1 MSLHMR
7 LVTSND
13 FYSIKVRGYV
23 TPLHLDVLDVL
34 YQPILGFAPTSLYRY
49 LYATRDFRAGDP
61 LSFSLLTQHLGF
73 TYSQISGA
81 LSRLE
86 ALGLCR
92 TYLIKRNE
100 FSEYIIELLAPKDPS
115 AFSNDQIFIHL
126 LSDTLG
132 PKHTQDLLNLFALDV
147 ATTMGDEVTSDFA
160 EIYGS
165 QVKEISGQDLWR
177 GDRLENIV
185 GGVKIPFDEA
195 LFFTVLTRKRSI
207 LPTAITANELKVL
220 KQIAGLYNLTEEAL
234 AEQVGDYYTAD
245 KPLGSRIDFTL
256 VQQNLQE
263 LIKYP
268 TLIKPLRRRRK
279 IGKATSDKAKLINDM
294 ELLSPFDFLISQN
307 EGTKVA
313 PADAKILQLLAIDYN
328 LTPPVI
334 NALIYY
340 TLLHNNNELIRALI
354 EKNASLLAR
363 NKVTSALDA
372 LDTLERPITKKDKTS
387 KAKDAAV
394 SVKPA
399 SDDTNDD
406 AIWDEL
412 KKI

>member
-1 MSLHMR
+1 MR

-23 TPLHLDVLDVL
+23 TPLHLDVLDIL

-49 LYATRDFRAGDP
+49 LFATRDFRAGDP

-256 VQQNLQE
+256 MQQNLQE

-387 KAKDAAV
+387 KAKDAAL
-394 SVKPA
+394 SVKPSA
-399 SDDTNDD
+399 DDTNDD

>member
-13 FYSIKVRGYV
+13 FYSVKVRGYV

-61 LSFSLLTQHLGF
+61 LSFRLLTQHLGF
-73 TYSQISGA
+73 TESQISGA

-92 TYLIKRNE
+92 SYLNVRKEFNE
-100 FSEYIIELLAPKDPS
+100 YTIELLAPKDPS

-126 LSDTLG
+126 LKDTLG

-147 ATTMGDEVTSDFA
+147 ATTMGEEVTSDFA
-160 EIYGS
+160 EIYGP
-165 QVKEISGQDLWR
+165 QVKAINGHDLWR
-177 GDRLENIV
+177 GDTLENVV
-185 GGVKIPFDEA
+185 GGVKFAFDEA
-195 LFFTVLTRKRSI
+195 LFFNVLTRKRSI
-207 LPTAITANELKVL
+207 LPSAITDDELKTL

-234 AEQVGDYYTAD
+234 AEQVGDYYSGE
-245 KPLGSRIDFTL
+245 KPLGRRIDFAL
-256 VQQNLQE
+256 MQQNLQE
-263 LIKYP
+263 LVKYP
-268 TLIKPLRRRRK
+268 TLIKPLRRTRK
-279 IGKATSDKAKLINDM
+279 LTKGTSDKAKLINEM

-363 NKVTSALDA
+363 NKINSALDA
-372 LDTLERPITKKDKTS
+372 LDTLERPNTKKEKTTS
-387 KAKDAAV
+387 PKTVEPKNSPKVDESA
-394 SVKPA
+394 
-399 SDDTNDD
+399 DDD
-406 AIWDEL
+406 IWNEV

>member
-23 TPLHLDVLDVL
+23 TPLHLDVLDIL

-49 LYATRDFRAGDP
+49 LFATRDFRAGDP

-256 VQQNLQE
+256 MQQNLQE

-387 KAKDAAV
+387 KAKDAAL
-394 SVKPA
+394 SVKPSA
-399 SDDTNDD
+399 DDTNDD

>member
-23 TPLHLDVLDVL
+23 TPLHLDVLDIL

-49 LYATRDFRAGDP
+49 LFATRDFRAGDP

-207 LPTAITANELKVL
+207 LPMGITANELKVL

-256 VQQNLQE
+256 MQQNLQE

-387 KAKDAAV
+387 KVKDAAV

>member
-49 LYATRDFRAGDP
+49 LFATRDFRAGDP

-256 VQQNLQE
+256 MQQNLQE

-363 NKVTSALDA
+363 NKITSALDA

-387 KAKDAAV
+387 KAKDAAL
-394 SVKPA
+394 SVKPSA
-399 SDDTNDD
+399 DDTNDD

>member
-1 MSLHMR
+1 
-7 LVTSND
+7 
-13 FYSIKVRGYV
+13 
-23 TPLHLDVLDVL
+23 
-34 YQPILGFAPTSLYRY
+34 
-49 LYATRDFRAGDP
+49 
-61 LSFSLLTQHLGF
+61 
-73 TYSQISGA
+73 
-81 LSRLE
+81 
-86 ALGLCR
+86 
-92 TYLIKRNE
+92 
-100 FSEYIIELLAPKDPS
+100 
-115 AFSNDQIFIHL
+115 
-126 LSDTLG
+126 
-132 PKHTQDLLNLFALDV
+132 
-147 ATTMGDEVTSDFA
+147 MG
-160 EIYGS
+160 
-165 QVKEISGQDLWR
+165 
-177 GDRLENIV
+177 
-185 GGVKIPFDEA
+185 
-195 LFFTVLTRKRSI
+195 
-207 LPTAITANELKVL
+207 ITANELKVL

-256 VQQNLQE
+256 MQQNLQE

>member
-23 TPLHLDVLDVL
+23 TPLHLDVLDIL

-49 LYATRDFRAGDP
+49 LFATRDFRAGDP

-207 LPTAITANELKVL
+207 LPMGITANELKVL

-256 VQQNLQE
+256 MQQNLQE

>member
-1 MSLHMR
+1 MR

-23 TPLHLDVLDVL
+23 TPLHLDVLDIL

-49 LYATRDFRAGDP
+49 LFATRDFRAGDP

-256 VQQNLQE
+256 MQQNLQE

-363 NKVTSALDA
+363 NKITSALDA

-387 KAKDAAV
+387 KAKDAAL
-394 SVKPA
+394 SVKPSA
-399 SDDTNDD
+399 DDTNDD

>member
-1 MSLHMR
+1 
-7 LVTSND
+7 
-13 FYSIKVRGYV
+13 
-23 TPLHLDVLDVL
+23 
-34 YQPILGFAPTSLYRY
+34 
-49 LYATRDFRAGDP
+49 
-61 LSFSLLTQHLGF
+61 
-73 TYSQISGA
+73 
-81 LSRLE
+81 
-86 ALGLCR
+86 
-92 TYLIKRNE
+92 
-100 FSEYIIELLAPKDPS
+100 
-115 AFSNDQIFIHL
+115 
-126 LSDTLG
+126 
-132 PKHTQDLLNLFALDV
+132 
-147 ATTMGDEVTSDFA
+147 MG
-160 EIYGS
+160 
-165 QVKEISGQDLWR
+165 
-177 GDRLENIV
+177 
-185 GGVKIPFDEA
+185 
-195 LFFTVLTRKRSI
+195 
-207 LPTAITANELKVL
+207 ITANELKVL

-256 VQQNLQE
+256 MQQNLQE

-363 NKVTSALDA
+363 NKITSALDA

-387 KAKDAAV
+387 KAKDAAL
-394 SVKPA
+394 SVKPSA
-399 SDDTNDD
+399 DDTNDD